1 MVSQPGESRFFRS
14 GDLKLH
20 YLSWGDENVETVV
33 LLHGI
38 RGYAKTWVQAASTL
52 SDRFRVIALDQRGRG
67 ASDWSPTAEYYT
79 DAYVADLEALSE
91 HLDVDQVDVLGHSLG
106 GANALVFA
114 HRHPE
119 KVRRLIVEDIGPGS
133 SNSGKGASR
142 VVNEFKTTPASFAN
156 WQDARKYW
164 RAARPQVSDAAVD
177 SRVSETLMNG
187 EDGRVIWR
195 FDFEGIKAARLDL
208 AMNPSRLPDL
218 WPCVDSL
225 NCPTLLLRG
234 AQSDFLP
241 RAVALE
247 MAVRNSRVELLEIAN
262 ATHYVHDDNFVAFSE
277 ALNSFLRRD

>member
-1 MVSQPGESRFFRS
+1 
-14 GDLKLH
+14 
-20 YLSWGDENVETVV
+20 
-33 LLHGI
+33 
-38 RGYAKTWVQAASTL
+38 
-52 SDRFRVIALDQRGRG
+52 
-67 ASDWSPTAEYYT
+67 
-79 DAYVADLEALSE
+79 
-91 HLDVDQVDVLGHSLG
+91 LG

-177 SRVSETLMNG
+177 LRVSETLMNG